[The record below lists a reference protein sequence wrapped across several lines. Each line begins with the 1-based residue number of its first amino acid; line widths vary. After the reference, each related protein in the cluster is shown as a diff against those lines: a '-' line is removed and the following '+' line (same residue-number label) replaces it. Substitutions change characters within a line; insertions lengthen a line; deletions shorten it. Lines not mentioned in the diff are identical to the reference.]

1 MAIEFIQEPASCS
14 LVQSPVVFAIS
25 ESVTGFIGSSSFQ
38 YVGDLYYWTGEEN
51 ESGSFSDFTFTKYP
65 NTSLSGIFD
74 VSKVINASIQSP
86 VQEKHSNVVNY
97 KMEFYHQWLSGSVN
111 VTGSRVE
118 SGVYKA
124 IDGYSLF
131 QENITQSLE
140 DKTPFW
146 PIMTDGPGTQSTF
159 TNDVGRMSVFNTSGS
174 GDIPDAI
181 LYTGGVQTSPFTIPY
196 SENTSGSITTFPIGD
211 GETDFPLSSSY
222 DFFTVT
228 PLKNG
233 SAIGDEIRF
242 EVECEKKYP
251 NIRIKWK
258 NRYGQFDY
266 LNFSLVSEQSFNADV
281 KTYES
286 QIGTWNAS
294 SLTYNNYD
302 SAVKN
307 YIADS
312 KESIRVNSDWLS
324 EDYNNILKQ
333 LLVSDEIYWIY
344 GNTEDELR
352 PLTIKTDSIKFLT
365 NVKDKLIQYAFEFEY
380 GQPYKLVL

>member
-1 MAIEFIQEPASCS
+1 
-14 LVQSPVVFAIS
+14 
-25 ESVTGFIGSSSFQ
+25 
-38 YVGDLYYWTGEEN
+38 
-51 ESGSFSDFTFTKYP
+51 
-65 NTSLSGIFD
+65 
-74 VSKVINASIQSP
+74 
-86 VQEKHSNVVNY
+86 
-97 KMEFYHQWLSGSVN
+97 MEFYHQWLSGSVN

-181 LYTGGVQTSPFTIPY
+181 LYTGGIQTSPFTIPY

-211 GETDFPLSSSY
+211 GEVDFPLSSSY
-222 DFFTVT
+222 DFFTIT
-228 PLKNG
+228 PLKGG

-266 LNFSLVSEQSFNADV
+266 LNFSLVSQQSFNADI

-286 QIGTWNAS
+286 QLGTWDS
-294 SLTYNNYD
+294 KSLTYNKYD
-302 SAVKN
+302 SATRN

-312 KESIRVNSDWLS
+312 KESIKVNSDWLS
-324 EDYNNILKQ
+324 EDYNDILKQ

-344 GNTEDELR
+344 GSTGDDVR
-352 PLTIKTDSIKFLT
+352 PLTLKTNSINFLT
-365 NVKDKLIQYAFEFEY
+365 NVKDKLIQYSFEFEY
-380 GQPYKLVL
+380 GQTYKLVL